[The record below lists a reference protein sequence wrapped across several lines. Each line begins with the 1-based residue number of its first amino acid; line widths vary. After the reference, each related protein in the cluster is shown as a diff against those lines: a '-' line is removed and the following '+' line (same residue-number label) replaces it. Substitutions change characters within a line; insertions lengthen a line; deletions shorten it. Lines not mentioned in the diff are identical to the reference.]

1 MKILSASQIRQWDEY
16 TILNEP
22 ISSLDLMERAAA
34 KCTDW
39 LLLKIDKAT
48 AVKIFCGKG
57 NNGGD
62 GLAIARQLAENGI
75 SVDVYIIELGSIGSD
90 DFQANLTRLHN
101 HSVRLHFIQEN
112 SFLPILSKED
122 ILLDAMI
129 GTGLKKPI
137 EGLYAETVEHINKS
151 GATVIAIDL
160 PTGMFADKPSAT
172 GRAIK
177 ANSTLTFQT
186 LKLSFLFPES
196 EEYTGSVEVLNIGL
210 LSSFL
215 ATVHSIFQLTGKEM
229 IGQIYKP
236 RQQFSHKG
244 TYGHALIVAGEH
256 GKMGAAV
263 LCSKAC
269 LRSGV
274 GLVSTVIPQ
283 KQFSI
288 LQMAVPEA
296 MAVSQNEIS
305 SADWAKYSAIGIGP
319 GLGTSLDCMQMLET
333 VLGHFS
339 NPIVIDADAL
349 NIISANKAILN
360 ELPPGSILTP
370 HPKEFERLFGSSE
383 NHLERI
389 QTARYY
395 SQKLFVYIIIKGHY
409 STLACP
415 DGEVYFNSTGNAGM
429 ATGGMGDVLTGIV
442 TGLLTQAYSP
452 KDACILGMY
461 LHGLSGDIA
470 AAQISQE
477 ALTAGDVVDY
487 FGKAFLQ
494 VSSY

>member
-16 TILNEP
+16 TILHEP

-39 LLLKIDKAT
+39 LLLKFDKVA

-62 GLAIARQLAENGI
+62 GLAIARQLAVKGI
-75 SVDVYIIELGSIGSD
+75 SVDVYIIELGSIGSG
-90 DFQANLTRLHN
+90 DFQSNLTRLHN
-101 HSVRLHFIQEN
+101 HSARVHFIQEK
-112 SFLPILSKED
+112 SFLPILSNKD
-122 ILLDAMI
+122 LLVDAMI

-137 EGLYAETVEHINKS
+137 EGLYAETVDHINKS
-151 GATVIAIDL
+151 GAAVVAIDL
-160 PTGMFADKPSAT
+160 PTGMFADKQSAT
-172 GRAIK
+172 GQVIK
-177 ANSTLTFQT
+177 ATYTLTFQT
-186 LKLSFLFPES
+186 LKFSFLFPEN
-196 EEYTGSVEVLNIGL
+196 EEYTGNVEVLNIGL
-210 LSSFL
+210 SRSYIP
-215 ATVHSIFQLTGKEM
+215 TVHTIFQLTGKEL
-229 IGQIYKP
+229 IGQIYRP
-236 RQQFSHKG
+236 RKQFSHKG
-244 TYGHALIVAGEH
+244 TYGHALIVAGQH

-263 LCSKAC
+263 LCSRAC

-274 GLVSTVIPQ
+274 GLVTTVIPQ

-288 LQMAVPEA
+288 LQTAVPEA
-296 MAVSQNEIS
+296 MSVSQNEIS

-319 GLGTSLDCMQMLET
+319 GFGTSLEGMQMLET
-333 VLGHFS
+333 ILAHFS
-339 NPIVIDADAL
+339 NPIVVDADAL
-349 NIISANKAILN
+349 NILSANKALLN

-370 HPKEFERLFGSSE
+370 HPKEFERLFGKSE

-395 SQKLFVYIIIKGHY
+395 SQKLFVYIILKGHY

-442 TGLLTQAYSP
+442 TGLLAQRYAP
-452 KDACILGMY
+452 KEACIVGMY
-461 LHGLSGDIA
+461 LHGLSGDMA
-470 AAQISQE
+470 AIENSEE
-477 ALTAGDVVDY
+477 ALTAGDVVNY
-487 FGKAFLQ
+487 LGKAFLQ
-494 VSSY
+494 VKTY